1 MGNSSFLPYIVLVSR
16 LRGPSSFPNM
26 VGVLSESEGT
36 FQGSSRSIYE
46 VINQAFKGAEGGRKC
61 VRGPRTGAWW
71 L

>member
-1 MGNSSFLPYIVLVSR
+1 
-16 LRGPSSFPNM
+16 M

-46 VINQAFKGAEGGRKC
+46 VINLAFKGVEGGRKC

>member
-1 MGNSSFLPYIVLVSR
+1 
-16 LRGPSSFPNM
+16 M

-46 VINQAFKGAEGGRKC
+46 VINLAFKGVEDGRKC